1 MADDTHHT
9 HENRPGLQR
18 GERAPDMVLPTP
30 QGTPTHYYA
39 HAGGRPALLVHTRDD
54 GLAAVRD
61 LTAALSTDHERLTVH
76 VIGPQTVADA
86 LDGPEDPAVLVDR
99 NGRAAAAYRTDGRTV
114 AFLLD
119 PSLRVL
125 EGWAVPDGVAV
136 AADVA
141 SAVRQQLD
149 AIDAATPAPQVVGM
163 QAPVLIVPDVLSPAE
178 CDDLIALWHTD
189 HTETGVE
196 TNEGSTRRE
205 RPRAQ
210 PKRRAHHRPRAPR
223 RVQALAPPIGRRL
236 FVEVARCFNYRPKR
250 FEGFKIGRYTAEDRG
265 FFSLHR
271 DNLSPT
277 TAHRRFALT
286 LNLSEDYEGGELRF
300 PEYGPNLY
308 RPPRGAALVFS
319 GSLLHEVADVTA
331 GERFV
336 LLSFLFAD
344 ETVRQP
350 G

>member
-1 MADDTHHT
+1 MADASDTET
-9 HENRPGLQR
+9 PPGLQR
-18 GERAPDMVLPTP
+18 GERAPDLVLPTRA
-30 QGTPTHYYA
+30 GTPTHYYA
-39 HAGGRPALLVHTRDD
+39 HAGGRPALLVHARDD
-54 GLAAVRD
+54 AVQAVRD
-61 LTAALSTDHERLTVH
+61 LAAVVGDERERLTVH
-76 VIGPQTVADA
+76 VIGPQALADA
-86 LDGPEDPAVLVDR
+86 MDDPGDPDVLVDR
-99 NGRAAAAYRTDGRTV
+99 NGRAAAAYRTDGTTV

-119 PSLRVL
+119 ASLRVL
-125 EGWAVPDGVAV
+125 HSWPLAEGTAEEVAV
-136 AADVA
+136 A
-141 SAVRQQLD
+141 VRHRLD
-149 AIDAATPAPQVVGM
+149 AMEAAAAPPRVVSR
-163 QAPVLIVPDVLSPAE
+163 QAPVLIVPDVLSPQE
-178 CDDLIALWHTD
+178 CTDLVALWHTD

-196 TNEGSTRRE
+196 TSEGSTRGE
-205 RPRAQ
+205 RLEAKL
-210 PKRRAHHRPRAPR
+210 KRRADHVVTDPDRL
-223 RVQALAPPIGRRL
+223 QALATSIGRRL

-286 LNLSEDYEGGELRF
+286 LNLTGDYEGGELRF
-300 PEYGPNLY
+300 PEFGPDLY
-308 RPPRGAALVFS
+308 RPPPGAALVFS

-336 LLSFLFAD
+336 LLSFLFGD